1 MGLILIQNRICSSS
15 HGGREDFYLV
25 IDQRSQRQI
34 VKEVC
39 EVLPDVSVPVFP
51 QALVVEAVHLGD
63 LPGLVVPSDQGD
75 PVWVPDLGDYRGSEG
90 HQTKCS
96 PRTAFK
102 SRLCSTLI

>member
-1 MGLILIQNRICSSS
+1 MGGAAHLAIDD
-15 HGGREDFYLV
+15 GREGEVVEYLGAV
-25 IDQRSQRQI
+25 PPHGDRA
-34 VKEVC
+34 
-39 EVLPDVSVPVFP
+39 VLAE
-51 QALVVEAVHLGD
+51 ALVVEAVHLGD